1 MHKRSLTRT
10 IVVIICIVFIFCA
23 GCFSTKEITPVP
35 VTQTS
40 VPNETHSVVVTPVT
54 TPPVRS
60 EVTAVGTF
68 QSRDEIVYRNGTSAR
83 DAEFEVLFA
92 KSSGEIINKTGLVL
106 EAMIPGSVSVQL
118 VYSPAVLYLRAEDLG
133 FTIEDTYNQM
143 LKTNTTSPENEA
155 RRIAYI
161 QFLYSAR
168 NAAYHIADA
177 AEAESFGDYQNALAY
192 LQTAKGD
199 LRSIKVNP
207 ALPPTSPYNTLN
219 VFLSEYIG
227 RMQDK
232 VVQQQNLELNKRPQ
246 TEDRFARLP

>member
-1 MHKRSLTRT
+1 M
-10 IVVIICIVFIFCA
+10 VIICIVFIFCA
-23 GCFSTKEITPVP
+23 GCFSTKDGTPVP
-35 VTQTS
+35 SQT
-40 VPNETHSVVVTPVT
+40 PGATETHTVVVTPVT
-54 TPPVRS
+54 TPPISSKVIAA
-60 EVTAVGTF
+60 EML
-68 QSRDEIVYRNGTSAR
+68 QSNDTLLDRNGTTAR

-227 RMQDK
+227 RMQDN

-246 TEDRFARLP
+246 TEARFARLP